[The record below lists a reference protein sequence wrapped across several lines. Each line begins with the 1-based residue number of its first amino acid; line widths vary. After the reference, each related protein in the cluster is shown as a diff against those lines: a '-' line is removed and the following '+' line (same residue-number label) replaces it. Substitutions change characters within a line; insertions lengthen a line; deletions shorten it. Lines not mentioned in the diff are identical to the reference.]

1 MASTAELARVHT
13 TLSEPAVNHLQR
25 LVATWGLLADLCFA
39 DLLLFFPVTRSD
51 ALGDAVT
58 GRSVAVV
65 GQVRPLTSQTLLRAD
80 LVGSVVDA
88 ATRPEVFGCWERGE
102 LLDAERTEEPGGV
115 SIHTRC
121 VPVRFEGVTIAVLA
135 RQATP
140 TVGRQPG
147 ELERVYVDVFD
158 RLAGMVADGLFPFSH
173 VEGLS
178 DEAPRVGDGL
188 LVLDGAGRIEFAS
201 PNAVSAMHRLG
212 FHANAE
218 GAELDAFGVDTDS
231 VTVAFA
237 RRRPVVQE
245 VERGPEVTVVV
256 HSLPLVDGGTVTG
269 GLVLL
274 RDISELRRRDR
285 LLMTKDAT
293 IREIHHRVKNNLQTI
308 SSLLRLQGRRLS
320 SPEAKTGIDDS
331 VRRIRA
337 IATVHETLAHGV
349 GDDVPFADVLGEL
362 VRMVT
367 VGLVDPEH
375 PVRITTVGSAG
386 VLPGPVATSMAV
398 VLSELLQN
406 VVEHG
411 FAGGTLRGDGH
422 VEVRLANDGERLGV
436 RVADD
441 GVGVPDGFDIDA
453 TTSLGLS
460 IVRTLVTSELHG
472 TIRMAAGDGPPG
484 RRGTVVEIDVPVT
497 DLASPITGSVPVVIP
512 DGDGEP
518 PGASPS

>member
-13 TLSEPAVNHLQR
+13 TLSAPAVNHLQR

-39 DLLLFFPVTRSD
+39 DLLLFVPVTRSD

-58 GRSVAVV
+58 GRSLAVV
-65 GQVRPLTSQTLLRAD
+65 GQVRPLTSQTLFRAD
-80 LVGSVVDA
+80 LVGSVDDA
-88 ATRPEVFGCWERGE
+88 AERPEVFRCWELGE
-102 LLDAERTEEPGGV
+102 VVALERIDGPDGPLVETL
-115 SIHTRC
+115 C
-121 VPVRFEGVTIAVLA
+121 VPVRYEGATIAVLTRETMPA
-135 RQATP
+135 A
-140 TVGRQPG
+140 GRQPG
-147 ELERVYVDVFD
+147 ELERAYLEVFD
-158 RLAGMVADGLFPFSH
+158 RLAQMVADGLFPLSH
-173 VEGLS
+173 VEGIS

-188 LVLDGAGRIEFAS
+188 LVLDGGGRIAFAS

-218 GAELDAFGVDTDS
+218 GAELGSFGVDTGS
-231 VTVAFA
+231 VTAAFA

-256 HSLPLVDGGTVTG
+256 HCLPLVADGAVSG

-367 VGLVDPEH
+367 DGLVDPER

-386 VLPGPVATSMAV
+386 VLPSPVATSMAV

-411 FAGGTLRGDGH
+411 FGGDTAGEGH
-422 VEVRLANDGERLGV
+422 VVVELANDGEWLWV

-472 TIRMAAGDGPPG
+472 TIRMAAGEGPHG
-484 RRGTVVEIDVPVT
+484 RRGTVVEIDVPVG
-497 DLASPITGSVPVVIP
+497 DVPGPITGSVPVVTI
-512 DGDGEP
+512 
-518 PGASPS
+518 

>member
-13 TLSEPAVNHLQR
+13 ALSEPAVNHLQR
-25 LVATWGLLADLCFA
+25 LVAAWGLLADLCFA
-39 DLLLFFPVTRSD
+39 DLLLFVPVTRSD

-58 GRSVAVV
+58 GRSLAVV
-65 GQVRPLTSQTLLRAD
+65 GQVRPLTSQTLFRSD
-80 LVGSVVDA
+80 LVGTVLDA
-88 ATRPEVFGCWERGE
+88 AERPEVFRCWEQGE
-102 LLDAERTEEPGGV
+102 IIDAERAGDGSGSPV
-115 SIHTRC
+115 RSLC
-121 VPVRFEGVTIAVLA
+121 VPVRFDGATIAVLT
-135 RQATP
+135 RESTP

-147 ELERVYVDVFD
+147 ELERAYVEVFN
-158 RLAGMVADGLFPFSH
+158 RLARMVAAGVFPFSH

-188 LVLDGAGRIEFAS
+188 LVLDAVGRIEFAS

-218 GAELDAFGVDTDS
+218 GAELGAFGVDTAI
-231 VTVAFA
+231 VTAAFA
-237 RRRPVVQE
+237 RQRPVVQE
-245 VERGPEVTVVV
+245 VERGPEVTVVA
-256 HSLPLVDGGTVTG
+256 HCLPLVEADGTAG

-362 VRMVT
+362 VRMVSD
-367 VGLVDPEH
+367 GLVDPER
-375 PVRITTVGSAG
+375 PLRISTSGSAG

-411 FAGGTLRGDGH
+411 FADGVPLGEGH
-422 VEVRLANDGERLGV
+422 VRVELANNGERLWV

-441 GVGVPDGFDIDA
+441 GVGVPESFDIAA

-472 TIRMAAGDGPPG
+472 TIVMSPGAGPPG
-484 RRGTVVEIDVPVT
+484 RRGTVVEIEVPVV
-497 DLASPITGSVPVVIP
+497 DLPGPITGAVPVVTP
-512 DGDGEP
+512 
-518 PGASPS
+518 

>member
-39 DLLLFFPVTRSD
+39 DLLLFVPVTRSD

-58 GRSVAVV
+58 GRSLAVV
-65 GQVRPLTSQTLLRAD
+65 GQVRPLTSQTLFRAD

-88 ATRPEVFGCWERGE
+88 AERPEVFRCWELGDVIEAER
-102 LLDAERTEEPGGV
+102 LADAEGGDGSV
-115 SIHTRC
+115 VQTLC
-121 VPVRFEGVTIAVLA
+121 VPVRFGGATVAVLA
-135 RQATP
+135 REATA

-147 ELERVYVDVFD
+147 ELERVYVEVFD
-158 RLAGMVADGLFPFSH
+158 RLVHMVADGLFPFSH

-188 LVLDGAGRIEFAS
+188 LVLDGDGRIAFAS

-218 GAELDAFGVDTDS
+218 GAELAAFGVDTAS
-231 VTVAFA
+231 VTAAFA

-256 HSLPLVDGGTVTG
+256 HSLPLVADDVLTG

-308 SSLLRLQGRRLS
+308 SSLLRLQGRRLT

-349 GDDVPFADVLGEL
+349 GDDVPFADVLGEI

-367 VGLVDPEH
+367 DGLVDPER
-375 PVRITTVGSAG
+375 PVRITTAGSAG
-386 VLPGPVATSMAV
+386 VLPSPVATSMAV

-411 FAGGTLRGDGH
+411 FVGGAVHEGH
-422 VEVRLANDGERLGV
+422 VEVQLANDGARLWV

-441 GVGVPDGFDIDA
+441 GVGVPDGFDIHA

-472 TIRMAAGDGPPG
+472 TIRMAAGTGPQG
-484 RRGTVVEIDVPVT
+484 RRGTIVEIEVPVG
-497 DLASPITGSVPVVIP
+497 DLPDPITGAVPVVTI
-512 DGDGEP
+512 
-518 PGASPS
+518 

>member
-39 DLLLFFPVTRSD
+39 DLLLFVPVTRSD

-58 GRSVAVV
+58 GRSLAVV
-65 GQVRPLTSQTLLRAD
+65 GQVRPLTSQTLFRAD

-88 ATRPEVFGCWERGE
+88 GQRPEVFRCWEHGE
-102 LLDAERTEEPGGV
+102 VVDVERAEGPGGAV
-115 SIHTRC
+115 VQTRC
-121 VPVRFEGVTIAVLA
+121 VPVRFDDATVAVLV
-135 RQATP
+135 REATP
-140 TVGRQPG
+140 AVGRQPG
-147 ELERVYVDVFD
+147 ELERAYVEVFD
-158 RLAGMVADGLFPFSH
+158 RLASMVADGLFPFSH

-188 LVLDGAGRIEFAS
+188 LVLDGDGRIAFAS

-218 GAELDAFGVDTDS
+218 GAELGAFGVDTAS
-231 VTVAFA
+231 VTAAFT

-256 HSLPLVDGGTVTG
+256 HCLPLVADGGVTG

-349 GDDVPFADVLGEL
+349 GDDVPFADVLAEL

-367 VGLVDPEH
+367 DGLVDPER
-375 PVRITTVGSAG
+375 PVRVTTVGTAG

-411 FAGGTLRGDGH
+411 FGRGAPPGGGQVVVD
-422 VEVRLANDGERLGV
+422 LANDGERLRV
-436 RVADD
+436 RVSDD
-441 GVGVPDGFDIDA
+441 GVGVPEGFDIDA

-472 TIRMAAGDGPPG
+472 AIHMAAGDGPPG
-484 RRGTVVEIDVPVT
+484 RRGTDVEIDVPVG
-497 DLASPITGSVPVVIP
+497 DLPGPITGAVPVVTI
-512 DGDGEP
+512 
-518 PGASPS
+518 

>member
-13 TLSEPAVNHLQR
+13 SLSEPAVNHLQR
-25 LVATWGLLADLCFA
+25 LVAAWGLLADLCFS
-39 DLLLFFPVTRSD
+39 DLLLFVPVTRAD

-58 GRSVAVV
+58 GRSLAVV
-65 GQVRPLTSQTLLRAD
+65 GQVRPLTSQTLFRAD
-80 LVGSVVDA
+80 LVGTVVDA
-88 ATRPEVFGCWERGE
+88 AERPEVFRCWEYGE
-102 LLDAERTEEPGGV
+102 PTDVERSGVGEAPGV
-115 SIHTRC
+115 HSLC
-121 VPVRFEGVTIAVLA
+121 VPVRFDGATIAVLA
-135 RQATP
+135 RETAT
-140 TVGRQPG
+140 TAGRQPG
-147 ELERVYVDVFD
+147 ELERVYVEVFN
-158 RLAGMVADGLFPFSH
+158 RLGHMVADGLFPFSH

-188 LVLDGAGRIEFAS
+188 LVLDGSGRIEFAS

-218 GAELDAFGVDTDS
+218 GAELGAFGVDTAS
-231 VTVAFA
+231 VTAAFA

-256 HSLPLVDGGTVTG
+256 HSLPLVEGGEVTG

-362 VRMVT
+362 VRMVSD
-367 VGLVDPEH
+367 GLVDPER
-375 PVRITTVGSAG
+375 PVRITTSGSAG

-411 FAGGTLRGDGH
+411 FAVGSSSGERSGTPAGEGH
-422 VEVRLANDGERLGV
+422 VVVELTNDGERLWV

-441 GVGVPDGFDIDA
+441 GVGVPDGFDVSA

-472 TIRMAAGDGPPG
+472 TIAMAAGDGPAG
-484 RRGTVVEIDVPVT
+484 RRGTVVEIEVP
-497 DLASPITGSVPVVIP
+497 LGSFPEPITGAVPVITL
-512 DGDGEP
+512 
-518 PGASPS
+518 

>member
-13 TLSEPAVNHLQR
+13 SLPEPAVNHLQR

-39 DLLLFFPVTRSD
+39 DLLLFVPVTRPD

-58 GRSVAVV
+58 GRSLAVV

-88 ATRPEVFGCWERGE
+88 SQRPEVFRCWEHGE
-102 LLDAERTEEPGGV
+102 VVDVERAEEPGGAV
-115 SIHTRC
+115 VQTLC
-121 VPVRFEGVTIAVLA
+121 VPVRFAGATVAVLVREA
-135 RQATP
+135 SPA
-140 TVGRQPG
+140 VGRQPG
-147 ELERVYVDVFD
+147 ELERAYVEVFD
-158 RLAGMVADGLFPFSH
+158 RLATMVADGLFPFSH

-188 LVLDGAGRIEFAS
+188 LVLDGAGRIAFAS

-218 GAELDAFGVDTDS
+218 GAELAAFGVDTAS
-231 VTVAFA
+231 VTAAFA

-256 HSLPLVDGGTVTG
+256 HCLPLVAGDRVTG

-349 GDDVPFADVLGEL
+349 GDDVPFADVLAEL

-367 VGLVDPEH
+367 DGLVDPER
-375 PVRITTVGSAG
+375 PVRVTTVGTAG

-411 FAGGTLRGDGH
+411 FGRGAPAGGGQVV
-422 VEVRLANDGERLGV
+422 VELANDGERLRV
-436 RVADD
+436 RVSDD

-472 TIRMAAGDGPPG
+472 TIHMAAGDGPPG
-484 RRGTVVEIDVPVT
+484 RRGTEVQIDVPVG
-497 DLASPITGSVPVVIP
+497 DLPGPITGVVPVVTI
-512 DGDGEP
+512 
-518 PGASPS
+518 